1 MRTQLHYKQNNL
13 NTCLHQPVTS
23 PYETVPL
30 VLVLSLA
37 WESVFMGY
45 LQGISLV
52 YYRPKSKPPLLQLIP
67 QIIC

>member
-1 MRTQLHYKQNNL
+1 MELGLSSITNKTICADKL

-45 LQGISLV
+45 LQGITLAGYLPCV
-52 YYRPKSKPPLLQLIP
+52 LPT
-67 QIIC
+67 